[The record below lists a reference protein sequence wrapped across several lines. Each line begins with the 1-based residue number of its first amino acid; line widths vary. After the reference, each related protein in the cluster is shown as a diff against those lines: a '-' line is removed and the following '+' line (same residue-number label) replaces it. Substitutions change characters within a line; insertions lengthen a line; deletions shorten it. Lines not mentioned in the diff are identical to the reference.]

1 MGNIAPKTEAVAVE
15 TNILCNICL
24 LDCNSRDTFKLMKC
38 QCIFCKEVST
48 IVCKCFSNNLN
59 SDKIAINLFKH
70 KTINKHIQNWICTG
84 IHLIKFW
91 IRDYHV
97 GLKKA
102 LSHTTLYNIEIGS
115 KNFSS
120 PTTLR
125 LKCCLLQNATK
136 EFESNILGNCEHII
150 LLQA

>member
-1 MGNIAPKTEAVAVE
+1 MAY
-15 TNILCNICL
+15 
-24 LDCNSRDTFKLMKC
+24 KC
-38 QCIFCKEVST
+38 

-70 KTINKHIQNWICTG
+70 KTINKHIQNWLCTS

-102 LSHTTLYNIEIGS
+102 LSYTILYKIEIGS
-115 KNFSS
+115 KNFSPPPHFVGNVVFSKCNKGIWKQYIRQLCTYYIASSLS
-120 PTTLR
+120 PFIKR
-125 LKCCLLQNATK
+125 KYKSPKAIFQIIAGFQVYRRNACELL
-136 EFESNILGNCEHII
+136 L
-150 LLQA
+150 